1 MELNDYK
8 MKKEEL
14 PRDDSALAAMTREL
28 MYVKDKDG
36 QNNLISSY

>member
-1 MELNDYK
+1 

-14 PRDDSALAAMTREL
+14 PQDDSALAAMTREL

-36 QNNLISSY
+36 K